1 MLNFYVFIVN
11 EVLTSVNYWSTDGWK
26 VPEGHPNGIFGCYR
40 ILKKLKQ
47 ENSKMLTFYDISVTR
62 PNFLL

>member
-26 VPEGHPNGIFGCYR
+26 VPEGHPNGIFGCYW

-47 ENSKMLTFYDISVTR
+47 ENSKMLTF
-62 PNFLL
+62 